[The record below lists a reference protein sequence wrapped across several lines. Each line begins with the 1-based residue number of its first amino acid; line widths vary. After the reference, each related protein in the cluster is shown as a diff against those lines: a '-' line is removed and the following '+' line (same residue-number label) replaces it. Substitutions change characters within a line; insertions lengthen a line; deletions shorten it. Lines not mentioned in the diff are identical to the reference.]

1 MRSLLTMTYRRQ
13 HVLELT
19 AHQVIKPE
27 TYYEVIDHDHTLKGE
42 IVVTQKDEDFEI
54 LSEGCVLVALMRSG
68 GLLYISTNKLKEV
81 HLVSRCPEK
90 NEFFLI
96 EKELFSFDRIGM
108 VVRSIGRTRTT
119 RFGVKA
125 KTIPDNDAQHEGS
138 EYIWNYAYDYGRTI
152 EGYIPLDEI

>member
-1 MRSLLTMTYRRQ
+1 MRSLLKMTYRRQ

-19 AHQVIKPE
+19 AHQVIKSA
-27 TYYEVIDHDHTLKGE
+27 TYYEVIDHDHILKGE
-42 IVVTQKDEDFEI
+42 IVITQKDEDFEI
-54 LSEGCVLVALMRSG
+54 LSEGCVLVVLMRSG

-90 NEFFLI
+90 NEYFLI
-96 EKELFSFDRIGM
+96 EKELFTFDRIGM

-125 KTIPDNDAQHEGS
+125 KTIPDKDAQHEGS

-152 EGYIPLDEI
+152 EGYIPLDEL

>member
-1 MRSLLTMTYRRQ
+1 MRSLLKMTYRRQ

-19 AHQVIKPE
+19 AHQVIKPA
-27 TYYEVIDHDHTLKGE
+27 TYYEVIDHDHILKGE
-42 IVVTQKDEDFEI
+42 IVITQKDEDFEI
-54 LSEGCVLVALMRSG
+54 LSEGCVLVTLMRAGRS
-68 GLLYISTNKLKEV
+68 LYISTNKLKEV

-108 VVRSIGRTRTT
+108 VVHSIGRTRDA

-125 KTIPDNDAQHEGS
+125 KTILDEDASREDP
-138 EYIWNYAYDYGRTI
+138 EYIWNYPYENGRTI
-152 EGYIPLDEI
+152 EGYIPSNEL